1 MTSLTPSPAPVLS
14 KPRVKAKPSRKSFW
28 IKQFHTWHWMSSAI
42 SLIGLVLFTITGITL
57 NHAAEI
63 EGKPVVAERSATLP
77 AALLPQVAPDDRPDA
92 KKPLPPAI
100 AKWAGDTLALD
111 ATGVAEWSADEIYLA
126 MPRPGGDGWIAIDRV
141 SGAVTTETTD
151 RGWIS
156 YLNDLHKGRNAG
168 AAWQWFIDIFAA
180 ACLVF
185 ALTGLLLLQL
195 HSAKRR
201 STWPMVGFGLV
212 IPAAI
217 AIFFIH

>member
-1 MTSLTPSPAPVLS
+1 MG
-14 KPRVKAKPSRKSFW
+14 RRKSGKKAFW
-28 IKQFHTWHWMSSAI
+28 LKQFHTWHWVSSAI
-42 SLIGLVLFTITGITL
+42 SLIGMVLFTVTGITL

-63 EGKPVVAERSATLP
+63 EGAPVIAERSAALP
-77 AALLPQVAPDDRPDA
+77 ANLRAQVAPDDKPDA

-100 AKWAGDTLALD
+100 AQWAEETLALKAGGD
-111 ATGVAEWSADEIYLA
+111 ADWSADEVYLA
-126 MPRPGGDGWIAIDRV
+126 LPRPGGDGWMAIDRI
-141 SGAVTTETTD
+141 SGAVTTESTD

-168 AAWQWFIDIFAA
+168 TAWKWFIDIFAV
-180 ACLVF
+180 ACLIF

-195 HSAKRR
+195 HSKKRP
-201 STWPMVGFGLV
+201 STWPIVGFGLV